1 MFALVRF
8 VEDFADNTLQV
19 ILVDDIEDFHPKND
33 TDFDSKATYSAYWND
48 KKNDTNSGYFI
59 VQILRLAET
68 VEEMDE
74 KRLKK
79 RIILPPI
86 HRMEVLDEEEA
97 SLHNHKRILT
107 QESKKKRKNQA
118 VAKKLQCQA
127 IMKQHMS
134 HAVATLQQ
142 SKTAQAEHP
151 LHGCTSGGRGEGG
164 ERDQSRAVPYRSH
177 ANFGKKVKRKRT
189 FIVES
194 DSDAD
199 NSTESA
205 SALRRAEQEAQ
216 FWRQQFRREQRLSTT
231 LQGHIEFLEKKL
243 EQKLTSIHMTLQ
255 DMSQTERPQRS
266 SLLRASP
273 PPTSPPPTSPPPP
286 SPPLPSPPPPSL
298 LRASPPPA
306 VVLKAL
312 VPPPVPAPHAATPGE
327 EFGDFSETG
336 DGRVSCFQ

>member
-19 ILVDDIEDFHPKND
+19 IPVDDIEDFHPKND

-79 RIILPPI
+79 RVILPPI
-86 HRMEVLDEEEA
+86 DRMEVLDEEEA

-273 PPTSPPPTSPPPP
+273 PPTSPPPPSPPPP

-306 VVLKAL
+306 VVLKGTL
-312 VPPPVPAPHAATPGE
+312 
-327 EFGDFSETG
+327 
-336 DGRVSCFQ
+336 Q